1 MMQQFRNNHSP
12 LLVSVSGDRL
22 LLALSGEGGAGVEMR
37 LTLAQAEQLLAVLAE
52 QVEALREE
60 QQATQPSYGSRTCER
75 CGIHFTARRKYQHR
89 CDVCHE
95 LSYDEDEER
104 WHGL

>member
-1 MMQQFRNNHSP
+1 MQHRDPSP
-12 LLVSVSGDRL
+12 ELLVSTRDGRIH
-22 LLALSGEGGAGVEMR
+22 LALSSPTAGVQVEMK
-37 LTLAQAEQLLAVLAE
+37 LTLAQAEGLLAVLAE